1 MDCFRAILRN
11 NNVEATTTQ
20 NIIGW
25 TPLHARGMTALQV
38 LEHQQYETDVP
49 QWERGMTLSQ
59 FELVLEQHQQ
69 DEKYDPQSQW
79 EPSIVN
85 R

>member
-1 MDCFRAILRN
+1 
-11 NNVEATTTQ
+11 
-20 NIIGW
+20 
-25 TPLHARGMTALQV
+25 MTALQV

-49 QWERGMTLSQ
+49 QWERGMMLSQ